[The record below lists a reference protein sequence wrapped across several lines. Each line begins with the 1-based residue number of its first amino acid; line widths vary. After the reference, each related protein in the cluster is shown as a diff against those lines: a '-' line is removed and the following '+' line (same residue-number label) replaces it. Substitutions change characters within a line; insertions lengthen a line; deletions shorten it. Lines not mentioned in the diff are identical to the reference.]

1 MSNFKFVIGGG
12 WTWSLSYI
20 WSLLPSSVIVYLWD
34 CLNVFWVSLRSSCLF
49 VCLSAGVY
57 VACGSSW
64 PVCLNVCLCPLDQVC
79 LFVSI
84 RSIWLDLSWGT
95 TKQRCRGESCH
106 HLIFRVQLG
115 GLFCRRLNTGAFHQ
129 STAIYL
135 MVSLPRSRC
144 WSSVFSFY
152 SIHSSWA
159 WQRICTERRSHTK
172 EGCVDCKS
180 NMQVLREGFKSNE
193 DSYLEQQGLV
203 RVESLLQ
210 SIFPIHVDLKAQ
222 RNVCQPS
229 VTNHQSCSISYQV
242 LQLLVW
248 LGGWRSSGL
257 LPQVLSTTTST
268 TTQGGWRSSSLLHQ
282 VLSTTG
288 WVAEEVAVYCL
299 KNKVLLL
306 LLLHM
311 VGWRSSSL
319 LPQVLSTAMATTTP
333 GWLKKRLV
341 TST

>member
-1 MSNFKFVIGGG
+1 MHWKA
-12 WTWSLSYI
+12 
-20 WSLLPSSVIVYLWD
+20 
-34 CLNVFWVSLRSSCLF
+34 VSHKRS
-49 VCLSAGVY
+49 
-57 VACGSSW
+57 
-64 PVCLNVCLCPLDQVC
+64 
-79 LFVSI
+79 
-84 RSIWLDLSWGT
+84 
-95 TKQRCRGESCH
+95 
-106 HLIFRVQLG
+106 
-115 GLFCRRLNTGAFHQ
+115 
-129 STAIYL
+129 
-135 MVSLPRSRC
+135 
-144 WSSVFSFY
+144 
-152 SIHSSWA
+152 
-159 WQRICTERRSHTK
+159 
-172 EGCVDCKS
+172 CVDRKS
-180 NMQVLREGFKSNE
+180 YMQVLREGFKSNE

-210 SIFPIHVDLKAQ
+210 SIFPIHVDLKVQ